1 MIKKIILKNISSRE
15 MFFRPPKLG
24 AKSPTMQSMH
34 ACQYVYMHAIVMYG
48 WIYECLCIVCIFV
61 CMYACMFATIC
72 MYTCMNACMHMYV
85 NMCVYMHACVCMC
98 MHV

>member
-48 WIYECLCIVCIFV
+48 WIYECLCIVCLFV
-61 CMYACMFATIC
+61 CMYACMFAI
-72 MYTCMNACMHMYV
+72 MHVYMYV
-85 NMCVYMHACVCMC
+85 CICLCVYYVYMHRAAGQFASGAQ
-98 MHV
+98 